1 VPRKKKTEKP
11 QSLRTIL
18 SRSPEL
24 QQVSRQLSVLALAQM
39 EQEGRLGVR
48 QREQLRRALSAAG
61 EELGW
66 AATAA
71 HSGDSIGELSKSV
84 LTMSKAGAKAMA
96 KDLAKELADKEVEI
110 PQIVAASD
118 SARKL
123 SEGKKTKYPAE
134 VTYCYTARDGSQGM
148 ITKTETLVLN
158 DAAEA
163 LSASESIVR
172 NITGREKLAAV
183 MVIALGVKQEQLE
196 AMTRI
201 LPDFVKY
208 SQDLLRDVLATLQ

>member
-1 VPRKKKTEKP
+1 VPVKTKTEKP
-11 QSLRTIL
+11 QNLRTVL

-24 QQVSRQLSVLALAQM
+24 QQVARRLSVLALAQM
-39 EQEGRLGVR
+39 EQEGHLGVR

-66 AATAA
+66 AGTAA
-71 HSGDSIGELSKSV
+71 HSSDSIGELSKSV
-84 LTMSKAGAKAMA
+84 LTMCKAGAKAMA
-96 KDLAKELADKEVEI
+96 KDLADELANKKVEI
-110 PQIVAASD
+110 PQIEKASD
-118 SARKL
+118 TARKL
-123 SEGKKTKYPAE
+123 SESKKTKYPAE
-134 VTYCYTARDGSQGM
+134 LIYCYTARDGSQGM

-172 NITGREKLAAV
+172 NITGREKLADL
-183 MVIALGVKQEQLE
+183 MVIALEKRQVQLE
-196 AMTRI
+196 EMTRI